1 MCFAPE
7 ADLAAGIV
15 VGAVGVDALRHV
27 RRHQDLGLA
36 SLPALFAAHQVSEA
50 FVWWGLTDELAWST
64 AQVALWL
71 YMLFAYVVLPLLVP
85 MAVLAAEPGRRR
97 GGPLPW
103 LATLGLLLAATYLAA
118 MVRGPVGVEIEG
130 RHLVYHTSAAHGG
143 LLAGIYAV
151 VVCGALLASS
161 HRAIV
166 VFGVVNALAVAA
178 LTWVAS
184 TALTSLCCL
193 WAAVTSVAISAH
205 VRRAAHLPDGAATSA
220 GRHGVLSRLGIQL
233 R

>member
-7 ADLAAGIV
+7 ADLAAGIA

-27 RRHQDLGLA
+27 RRRQDLALA

-50 FVWWGLTDELAWST
+50 FVWWGLTDELT
-64 AQVALWL
+64 
-71 YMLFAYVVLPLLVP
+71 
-85 MAVLAAEPGRRR
+85 
-97 GGPLPW
+97 
-103 LATLGLLLAATYLAA
+103 
-118 MVRGPVGVEIEG
+118 
-130 RHLVYHTSAAHGG
+130 YHTSAAHGG

-178 LTWVAS
+178 LTWAAS
-184 TALTSLCCL
+184 TALTSLWCL
-193 WAAVTSVAISAH
+193 WAAVTSGAISAH
-205 VRRAAHLPDGAATSA
+205 VRRAAHLPDVAATSA
-220 GRHGVLSRLGIQL
+220 VAVGTGDRSWGRAGTTG
-233 R
+233 

>member
-7 ADLAAGIV
+7 ADLAAGLV
-15 VGAVGVDALRHV
+15 VGAVGVDTLRHA
-27 RRHQDLGLA
+27 RRRQDLGLA

-50 FVWWGLTDELAWST
+50 FVWWGLDDQVAWST
-64 AQVALWL
+64 ARVALWL
-71 YMLFAYVVLPLLVP
+71 YMLFAYVVLPVLVP
-85 MAVLAAEPGRRR
+85 MAVLAAEPGTRR

-103 LATLGLLLAATYLAA
+103 FATVGLALAATYLAA

-130 RHLVYHTSAAHGG
+130 RHLVYHTSASNGG

-166 VFGVVNALAVAA
+166 AFGVVNAIAVAV

-184 TALTSLCCL
+184 TALTSLWCL

-205 VRRAAHLPDGAATSA
+205 VRRAALLPDRASTGPD
-220 GRHGVLSRLGIQL
+220 RPGVLSRLRIQL
-233 R
+233 